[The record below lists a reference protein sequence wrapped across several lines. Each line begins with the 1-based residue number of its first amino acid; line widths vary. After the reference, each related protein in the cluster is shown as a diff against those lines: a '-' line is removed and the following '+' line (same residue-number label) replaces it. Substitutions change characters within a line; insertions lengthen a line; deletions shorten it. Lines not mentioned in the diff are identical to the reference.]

1 MDKERK
7 SRGRNGAGISLR
19 MQFGILFFLMMI
31 GTILL
36 GYLINGLFLEKYYVS
51 VRTSDLVR
59 VYDMLLTAEKQDL
72 LDSDEFD
79 ETLMTSGEMKVL
91 LFEGYTEQWADF
103 IFANR
108 KRQKPPFVH
117 DYDIVYGPIAND
129 NVGEQVALFKG
140 GYISK
145 ERFLQKL
152 KNMRGITFQ
161 YAFCT
166 EASISKLKK
175 L

>member
-1 MDKERK
+1 MILYHGSYLTIERIDLSK
-7 SRGRNGAGISLR
+7 SRPNKDFGRA
-19 MQFGILFFLMMI
+19 F
-31 GTILL
+31 
-36 GYLINGLFLEKYYVS
+36 YLSADEQQAWERAYAAITLWGGQPS
-51 VRTSDLVR
+51 VTA
-59 VYDMLLTAEKQDL
+59 YD
-72 LDSDEFD
+72 FD
-79 ETLMTSGEMKVL
+79 EQLMTSGELKVRC
-91 LFEGYTEQWADF
+91 FEEYSEEWADF

-108 KRQKPPFVH
+108 ERKKPPFKH

-140 GYISK
+140 GYISR
-145 ERFLQKL
+145 ERFLRKL

-166 EASISKLKK
+166 EAAISKLKK

>member
-1 MDKERK
+1 MS
-7 SRGRNGAGISLR
+7 SR
-19 MQFGILFFLMMI
+19 
-31 GTILL
+31 L
-36 GYLINGLFLEKYYVS
+36 GS
-51 VRTSDLVR
+51 VHTPQQL
-59 VYDMLLTAEKQDL
+59 K
-72 LDSDEFD
+72 
-79 ETLMTSGEMKVL
+79 
-91 LFEGYTEQWADF
+91 
-103 IFANR
+103 
-108 KRQKPPFVH
+108 H

-152 KNMRGITFQ
+152 KHMRGITFQ

-166 EASISKLKK
+166 EAAINKLKK

>member
-1 MDKERK
+1 MINLYHGSYLKIDRIDLSK
-7 SRGRNGAGISLR
+7 SRPFKDFGRA
-19 MQFGILFFLMMI
+19 F
-31 GTILL
+31 
-36 GYLINGLFLEKYYVS
+36 YLSADEQQAWERAYAATALWGGNAS
-51 VRTSDLVR
+51 VTE
-59 VYDMLLTAEKQDL
+59 Y
-72 LDSDEFD
+72 EFD

-152 KNMRGITFQ
+152 TNMRGITFQ

>member
-1 MDKERK
+1 MIKLYHGSNVAIEKIDLSK
-7 SRGRNGAGISLR
+7 SRPYKDFGRA
-19 MQFGILFFLMMI
+19 F
-31 GTILL
+31 
-36 GYLINGLFLEKYYVS
+36 YLSADEQQAWDRAYAAITMWGGVPQ
-51 VRTSDLVR
+51 V
-59 VYDMLLTAEKQDL
+59 TAF
-72 LDSDEFD
+72 EFD
-79 ETLMTSGEMKVL
+79 EQELVSGILNVL
-91 LFEGYTEQWADF
+91 RFDAYTEAWADF

-108 KRQKPPFVH
+108 NRRKPAYHH

-129 NVGEQVALFKG
+129 KVGEQVVLFKG

-152 KNMRGITFQ
+152 KLMRGITFQ

-166 EASISKLKK
+166 ESSILKLKK